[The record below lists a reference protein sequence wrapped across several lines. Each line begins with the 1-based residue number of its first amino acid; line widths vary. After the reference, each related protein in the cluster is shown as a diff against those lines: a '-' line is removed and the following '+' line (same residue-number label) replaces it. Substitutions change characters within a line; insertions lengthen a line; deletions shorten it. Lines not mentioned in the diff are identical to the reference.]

1 MSVLLPVNRYLNIS
15 CVDVVEINKEA
26 SRQSMVW
33 LLLKDDIHAKE
44 LLSFFQLIGA
54 QTSRTVFQVGGL
66 RGGIILT
73 FLGAKPS

>member
-1 MSVLLPVNRYLNIS
+1 
-15 CVDVVEINKEA
+15 
-26 SRQSMVW
+26 MVW

-66 RGGIILT
+66 RGGYYFDPFFWLNPHNM
-73 FLGAKPS
+73 LGNGQI

>member
-1 MSVLLPVNRYLNIS
+1 
-15 CVDVVEINKEA
+15 
-26 SRQSMVW
+26 MVW